1 MKSLAPACATFSV
14 GSCRAGS
21 SMSIV
26 VLILLLVFLDQHQ
39 IVIVQFGNLGYQLVL
54 LYVILLKP
62 VLNLS
67 LVMIL
72 ALTFEVGCETILI

>member
-1 MKSLAPACATFSV
+1 MESLAPACATFSV
-14 GSCRAGS
+14 GSCRAGC

-62 VLNLS
+62 ILNLS

>member
-1 MKSLAPACATFSV
+1 
-14 GSCRAGS
+14 
-21 SMSIV
+21 MSIV